1 VDASAGTNP
10 GARAPRDAGAVPGP
24 AAIPG
29 ELPAVLHAASPAA
42 GLEAELDLFGRL
54 VGSWDIEWL
63 GHDRAGNAISVPG
76 RLVMGWVL
84 GGRAVQDV
92 WQVPLPGRPAP
103 PGMQPFHGT
112 TLRFYDPVLCAWRST
127 WIEPYKGL
135 VIRFIGRPTGDGVRL
150 EAMDQDPPVRWSFR
164 DVTPDSF
171 RWTAEYTLDGG
182 RTWIPEEEMRLRRR

>member
-1 VDASAGTNP
+1 MDASTDSFP
-10 GARAPRDAGAVPGP
+10 GQ
-24 AAIPG
+24 
-29 ELPAVLHAASPAA
+29 LPAVLHSASAAA
-42 GLEAELDLFGRL
+42 GLAAELDLFGRF

-63 GHDRAGNAISVPG
+63 GHDPAGDAISVPG

-92 WQVPLPGRPAP
+92 WQVPLPGQPAP

-112 TLRFYDPVLCAWRST
+112 TLRFYDPALGAWRST

-135 VIRFIGRPTGDGVRL
+135 VIRFTGHPAGDGVLL
-150 EAMDQDPPVRWSFR
+150 EAMDQDPPIRWSFR

-182 RTWIPEEEMRLRRR
+182 RTWILEEEMRLRRC